1 MRNLLHAAAVLVMS
15 AFLVL
20 NPTIADAKATGSSS
34 SGRSSNGY
42 SRPMTPPSPPVT
54 AAPSAPSPS
63 APSSGT
69 SSRGY
74 SLPGQSASPSTAAP
88 STTAPRVQS
97 GSDAALS
104 RQASGSALKS
114 YTAQQER
121 AAYARSAPPPTPVTP
136 AFSRYSG
143 HYSSYDSWYS
153 SRSAWYGGM
162 GWGPPV
168 YAYRSYPSF
177 GMWDALFLWF
187 MLDSISNASHAA
199 WFYNHQQDP
208 GYVDW
213 RREADRLAADN
224 ADLRQKLDDLDGR
237 TKALEGQP
245 RDPNY
250 MPADT
255 KPELALASE
264 HAVTQAPP
272 STGHPTLYFVLGM
285 AVVLGGLLV
294 LRRSRLV

>member
-1 MRNLLHAAAVLVMS
+1 MSAAVIFMMS

-20 NPTIADAKATGSSS
+20 NPVMADAKAAAS

-42 SRPMTPPSPPVT
+42 SRPISPPPASPAPAP
-54 AAPSAPSPS
+54 AAPSG
-63 APSSGT
+63 SGT
-69 SSRGY
+69 SSKGY
-74 SLPGQSASPSTAAP
+74 ALPGQAPSSPSA
-88 STTAPRVQS
+88 APRVQS

-104 RQASGSALKS
+104 RQASGSALRNYS
-114 YTAQQER
+114 AQQER
-121 AAYARSAPPPTPVTP
+121 AAYARSAPAAPVAP
-136 AFSRYSG
+136 AFSGYSG
-143 HYSSYDSWYS
+143 RYSSYDSWYS

-168 YAYRSYPSF
+168 YVYRSQPSF

-213 RREADRLAADN
+213 RREADRLATDN
-224 ADLRQKLDDLDGR
+224 ADLRQKLDDLDAR
-237 TKALEGQP
+237 TQTLEGQP

-250 MPADT
+250 MPADA
-255 KPELALASE
+255 KPELALAAE
-264 HAVTQAPP
+264 HAVAAPP
-272 STGHPTLYFVLGM
+272 PQGSGHPMLYFLLGM
-285 AVVLGGLLV
+285 AVVAGVLL
-294 LRRSRLV
+294 LFRRSRLA

>member
-1 MRNLLHAAAVLVMS
+1 MRNWLNATVILVLS
-15 AFLVL
+15 AFLAL
-20 NPTIADAKATGSSS
+20 SPMTADAKAASSS
-34 SGRSSNGY
+34 SSSRSSNGY
-42 SRPMTPPSPPVT
+42 SRPSTPPP
-54 AAPSAPSPS
+54 AAPSVTAP
-63 APSSGT
+63 PSSG
-69 SSRGY
+69 SSARGY
-74 SLPGQSASPSTAAP
+74 ALPGQSAAPQAAP
-88 STTAPRVQS
+88 RTPS

-104 RQASGSALKS
+104 RQTSGSALKN

-121 AAYARSAPPPTPVTP
+121 AAYARSAPAAPATP
-136 AFSRYSG
+136 AFSGYTGR
-143 HYSSYDSWYS
+143 YSSYDSWYS

-168 YAYRSYPSF
+168 YAYRSYSSF

-213 RREADRLAADN
+213 RREADRLSADN
-224 ADLRQKLDDLDGR
+224 ADLKQKLADLDQR
-237 TKALEGQP
+237 TAALEGQP

-250 MPADT
+250 MPPDA
-255 KPELALASE
+255 KPDLALASE
-264 HAVTQAPP
+264 NAVAPQAPAGT
-272 STGHPTLYFVLGM
+272 SHPTLYFLLGM
-285 AVVLGGLLV
+285 LVLGGGVLL

>member
-1 MRNLLHAAAVLVMS
+1 MRKWVSAAVILMMS
-15 AFLVL
+15 AILVL
-20 NPTIADAKATGSSS
+20 NPAAADAKATTSAP
-34 SGRSSNGY
+34 RTSNGY
-42 SRPMTPPSPPVT
+42 SRPAPPPAP
-54 AAPSAPSPS
+54 APAPSAPSTG
-63 APSSGT
+63 SGT
-69 SSRGY
+69 SSKGY
-74 SLPGQSASPSTAAP
+74 ALPGQSAAPGAAP
-88 STTAPRVQS
+88 RAQS

-104 RQASGSALKS
+104 RQASGGALRN

-121 AAYARSAPPPTPVTP
+121 AAYARAAPPPTPVAP
-136 AFSRYSG
+136 AFRGYAG

-208 GYVDW
+208 GYQDW
-213 RREADRLAADN
+213 RQEANRLSSDD
-224 ADLRQKLDDLDGR
+224 ADLKQKLADLDAR
-237 TKALEGQP
+237 TQALEGQP

-250 MPADT
+250 MPPDA
-255 KPELALASE
+255 KPDLALASE
-264 HAVTQAPP
+264 HAVAAPP
-272 STGHPTLYFVLGM
+272 PGTGHPTLYFLLGM
-285 AVVLGGLLV
+285 LVLGGGLMLF
-294 LRRSRLV
+294 RRSRLA